1 MVAIQGASGASPDGL
16 PRASGDEEVN
26 PEGVLPSGQTVSF
39 TAVEKNESAAEVQQ
53 VALPIIQSD
62 GLMSSP
68 ILGGAI
74 GELEVADVADVVE
87 KNEANVQQV
96 EEDLEAIFQ
105 AIASGE
111 EQLESLEEPA
121 A

>member
-74 GELEVADVADVVE
+74 GELEVADVVADV
-87 KNEANVQQV
+87 AT
-96 EEDLEAIFQ
+96 LF
-105 AIASGE
+105 ASTRNR
-111 EQLESLEEPA
+111 A
-121 A
+121 AMGCYENGGFS